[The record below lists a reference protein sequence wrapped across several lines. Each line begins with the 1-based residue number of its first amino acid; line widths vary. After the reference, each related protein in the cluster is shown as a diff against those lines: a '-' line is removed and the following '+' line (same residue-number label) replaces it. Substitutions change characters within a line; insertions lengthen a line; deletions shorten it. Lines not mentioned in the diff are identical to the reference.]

1 MGQQPRPDTPHRLA
15 LTCQACETDY
25 WTDTEQTNECP
36 RCGALEF
43 ETHGPDGHPDGERQ
57 AVAVDLEDPEIV
69 CLCGSTRFK
78 TEYRAENQRLS
89 LAGKIVLSVGSFG
102 HADDIDLTT
111 REKALVDQLH
121 KRKIDLADRVHIID
135 VDGYIG
141 PSTRSEIEY
150 ARRTE
155 TPVTWYSQRDD
166 ANTDEAGEAEGD
178 DAGADAV
185 EGEGVEG

>member
-15 LTCQACETDY
+15 LTCRACETEY

-43 ETHGPDGHPDGERQ
+43 ETHGPDGHPDGESQ
-57 AVAVDLEDPEIV
+57 DVAVDLEDPEIV

-78 TEYRAENQRLS
+78 TEYRAENRRLS

-141 PSTRSEIEY
+141 RSTRSEIEY

-166 ANTDEAGEAEGD
+166 ADEPAEAEGD
-178 DAGADAV
+178 DL
-185 EGEGVEG
+185 EGGVSGVEG